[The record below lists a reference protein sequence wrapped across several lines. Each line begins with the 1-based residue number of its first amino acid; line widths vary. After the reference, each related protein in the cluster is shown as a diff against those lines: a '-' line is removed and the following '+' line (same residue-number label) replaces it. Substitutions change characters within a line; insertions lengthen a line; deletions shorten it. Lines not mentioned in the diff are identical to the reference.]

1 MSKPP
6 IVENQILQHREKNH
20 SEIDEEPKIYIV

>member
-20 SEIDEEPKIYIV
+20 SEIDEEPY